1 MTSII
6 KLYCLSG
13 GQDGTPPCYLL
24 QIDQFKCLLDCGWD
38 EKFSESIV
46 DEISK
51 HFRSLDAILL
61 SYPDHTHL
69 GALPYLVK
77 KFGLPCPIYATRPVT
92 LMGRMFMTDIV
103 LSKLNNQ
110 EFDLFTLDD
119 VKKTFD
125 NEKIK
130 HLDYNST
137 FHLEKGSGLSITPLA
152 AGHMLGGTIWKI
164 VKDDEEEIIYAVDYN
179 HKKERHLNGCE
190 QTLKLINKPSLLIT
204 DAFNAMNHQGKK
216 RERDQKFCTTILDTL
231 RGGGNVLI
239 PCDTAG
245 RVLEIALMLDHI
257 WSKKESGLSAYSL
270 ALVSNVAVKM
280 ISLASS
286 TVVWMSDDI
295 YQDTNTRDKA
305 FKFKHLQLKHKIIE
319 LGYLPQPI
327 CVLATMAD
335 LEFGFARDLF
345 TLWVSNPNYSIIFTQ
360 RPGPSTLGHQ
370 VLNTTAPTIDLDIY
384 QRIELEGVELE
395 EYYKREEEKKQ
406 QALIES
412 QRALNIHDSDTD
424 DDEFNDMEVD
434 SLETVHK
441 LDGKSKS
448 KSKLLHKPSKHDL
461 MMTDASEK
469 ATMFFKQAR
478 KTYTMYPAPAERKIK
493 VDAYGEEINPQDYIL
508 FYKMQGT
515 NKLLEVEENK
525 ENTSTA
531 PEALAEEEKEPEVKP
546 TKCLKITAKIPIQAR
561 LHSFDFE
568 GRSDGLSI
576 KNLITQ
582 MEPRRMILVGGSPES
597 TAYLAEKCRP
607 YVNEK
612 IFKPNTGDIVDAT
625 TENYIYQVKL
635 KDSLVTSLDFLK
647 TDSGVELAWVD
658 AKTQLMEQ
666 DELESEKLPLL
677 DAGDAE
683 SIPSHNAIF
692 INELKLSDF
701 KQVLLNNNIQA
712 EFSDGIL
719 YCGDKLAVKKR
730 ETGRI
735 HLEGILC
742 DEYFKVR
749 DLLYKQY
756 VIM

>member
-13 GQDGTPPCYLL
+13 GQDCSPPCYLL

-38 EKFSESIV
+38 EKFSQNIV

-61 SYPDHTHL
+61 SHPDPSHL

-77 KFGLPCPIYATRPVT
+77 KFGVPCPIYATSPVT
-92 LMGRMFMTDIV
+92 LMGQMFMTDIV

-110 EFDLFTLDD
+110 EFDLFSVED
-119 VKKTFD
+119 V
-125 NEKIK
+125 EKAFVNDKVK
-130 HLDYNST
+130 HLDFNST
-137 FHLEKGSGLSITPLA
+137 FQLEKGSGLAITPLA
-152 AGHMLGGTIWKI
+152 AGHMIGGTIWKI

-190 QTLKLINKPSLLIT
+190 QILKMINKPSLLIT
-204 DAFNAMNHQGKK
+204 DAFNAMNQQGKK
-216 RERDQKFCTTILDTL
+216 KDRDQKFCTTILETL
-231 RGGGNVLI
+231 RSGGNVLI

-245 RVLEIALMLDHI
+245 RVLEIALMLEHV
-257 WSKKESGLSAYSL
+257 WSRKETGLAAYSL
-270 ALVSNVAVKM
+270 AMVSNVGTKM
-280 ISLASS
+280 LEKARSS
-286 TVVWMSDDI
+286 VVWMTGEIFQESSS
-295 YQDTNTRDKA
+295 RDKPFA
-305 FKFKHLQLKHKIIE
+305 FKHLQIKKDLSE

-327 CVLATMAD
+327 CVLATMPD

-345 TLWVSNPNYSIIFTQ
+345 TLWVSDPNYSIIFTQ
-360 RPGPSTLGHQ
+360 RPRPETLGYEALRLHSQ
-370 VLNTTAPTIDLDIY
+370 NTGPTPPNINLDIY
-384 QRIELEGVELE
+384 QRVELQGDELEDYL
-395 EYYKREEEKKQ
+395 KKEEEKKQ
-406 QALIES
+406 LALIES
-412 QRALNIHDSDTD
+412 QKALKINDSDSENGHSED
-424 DDEFNDMEVD
+424 DDE
-434 SLETVHK
+434 
-441 LDGKSKS
+441 LDDKSGNKS
-448 KSKLLHKPSKHDL
+448 IHKPSKHDL
-461 MMTDASEK
+461 MMMDANAK

-478 KTYTMYPAPAERKIK
+478 KTYTMYPAPTERKIK
-493 VDAYGEEINPQDYIL
+493 IDAYGEEIDPQAYTL
-508 FYKMQGT
+508 FYKMQGS
-515 NKLLEVEENK
+515 NKLLEVEDNK
-525 ENTSTA
+525 ENRVSNQIENV
-531 PEALAEEEKEPEVKP
+531 PEKIVPLVKP
-546 TKCLKITAKIPIQAR
+546 TKCLKITAPIPIQAR

-576 KNLITQ
+576 KNLITH
-582 MEPRRMILVGGSPES
+582 MEPRRMILVGGSPEA
-597 TAYLAEKCRP
+597 TQYLADKCRP

-612 IFKPNTGDIVDAT
+612 IHKPHTGDVVDAT

-635 KDSLVTSLDFLK
+635 KDSLVTSLNFLK

-658 AKTQLMEQ
+658 AKTQVIED
-666 DELESEKLPLL
+666 DELTTDKLPHL
-677 DAGDAE
+677 DAVE
-683 SIPSHNAIF
+683 PETVPPHNAIF

-712 EFSDGIL
+712 EFSEGIL
-719 YCGDKLAVKKR
+719 YCGDKLAIKKR
-730 ETGRI
+730 EAGRI